1 MGQATPLA
9 GVKVIELASMLVG
22 PFAAQ
27 TLGDLG
33 ADVIKVEAP
42 DGDLT
47 RQIGPRTASG
57 MGAFFMTL
65 NRNKKSVVMDLARA
79 DDRQVF
85 DQLIEQCDVF
95 LYSVRSAAA
104 RRLGIDYDRL
114 HELNPRLIHCQIVGY
129 GENGRYAG
137 RPAYDT
143 VIQAASGLSSLEAT
157 VVGAPA
163 YTPSI
168 HADKVCGLYAAQAI
182 TASLY
187 QRERTSTGQRIVVP
201 MFEAMTAY
209 NMLEHQWGQVFEP
222 AQGPTGYGPILA
234 QTRRPFPTQDGYIS
248 VLPYTDKHWQAFF
261 SVVETPETFGDERFS
276 TFAARVTNQEH
287 VWRVVAERLTGFPNA
302 LLAER
307 FATSDIPFS
316 VVNSLDDLIDDPH
329 LADVGFWDYRDHP
342 AMGGVRLPKF
352 PVQFDG
358 DNPVATRLPPELD
371 EHGTDI
377 RQHAADGER
386 TWPGAPGEP
395 GG

>member
-1 MGQATPLA
+1 MDQAAPLA

-57 MGAFFMTL
+57 MGAFFMGL
-65 NRNKKSVVMDLARA
+65 NRNKKSVVLDLIQAS
-79 DDRQVF
+79 DREVF
-85 DQLIEQCDVF
+85 DRLIEQSDVF
-95 LYSVRSAAA
+95 VHSVRSAAA

-114 HELNPRLIHCQIVGY
+114 YELNPRIIHCQITGY
-129 GENGRYAG
+129 GEDGRYAG

-157 VVGAPA
+157 VAGTPA

-168 HADKVCGLYAAQAI
+168 HADKVCGLYAGHAI

-187 QRERTSTGQRIVVP
+187 QRERTGAGQRIVVP
-201 MFEAMTAY
+201 MFETMTAY
-209 NMLEHQWGQVFEP
+209 NMLEHQWGKVFEP

-261 SVVETPETFGDERFS
+261 SVVQTPETFEDERFS

-302 LLAER
+302 VLAER
-307 FATSDIPFS
+307 FATADIPFS

-329 LADVGFWDYRDHP
+329 LADVGFWDHRKHP
-342 AMGGVRLPKF
+342 VLGGLRLPKF

-358 DNPVATRLPPELD
+358 DNPVVTRLPPELN
-371 EHGTDI
+371 EHGAEI
-377 RQHAADGER
+377 RRQAA
-386 TWPGAPGEP
+386 AGEP
-395 GG
+395 GQPDG